1 MNYRFVINQLGLLL
15 LVLSAVMLLV
25 AAWAV
30 LDWLIGGS
38 APIGSEALL
47 FSAGAGFLL
56 GGVMWLYGRRARND
70 KFGRRE
76 ALLLVGVCW
85 FTAAALSALPFWLWA
100 HLAPSAPPEHPFQNY
115 IDCYFESMSGLTT
128 TGATILTAVPS
139 DIESLPRGLLLWRAL
154 THWLGGLGI
163 VVLFVAVLPT
173 IGVGG
178 KKLFHTEAPG
188 PTQTGVRP
196 RIKETAQVLWY
207 IYIAMT
213 AVLILILKVCG
224 LTWFDS
230 VCHTFATV
238 ATGGFSTR
246 NASIGDYGT
255 LVKMVI
261 VVFMILAGINFG
273 LYYQLFKGSAKD
285 LWRDTELRFYLV
297 TMSCCV
303 TVISVSLYTAQMP
316 ITLTTGEVVDPSLSH
331 VVEQSVFTSASIQTT
346 TGFCTSDFNE
356 WPFAAHAALVVMMF
370 MGGCAGSTSGGIK
383 VIRIWIVIKLFVSE
397 LHSVFNPNVVRPT
410 RVATGTV
417 DAETRQTILAYV
429 LGVILLALAGSSAV
443 MVLETGAIDY
453 NTAATASF
461 ATLLNIGPGF
471 GRVGAMENYAF
482 FTTASKM
489 VLSLLMLLGRLE
501 VFAILVL
508 LTPRFW
514 RGE

>member
-1 MNYRFVINQLGLLL
+1 MNYRFVLNQLGMLQ

-25 AAWAV
+25 AGWAV
-30 LDWLIGGS
+30 LDWLTGGS
-38 APIGSEALL
+38 EPVGSEALL
-47 FSAGAGFLL
+47 LTAGAGIVL
-56 GGVMWLYGRRARND
+56 GGVMWLYGRSARD
-70 KFGRRE
+70 AKFGRRE
-76 ALLLVGVCW
+76 ALLLVAVTW
-85 FTAAALSALPFWLWA
+85 LIAAALSAMPYWLWA
-100 HLAPSAPPEHPFQNY
+100 KLAASAPPEHPFQSY
-115 IDCYFESMSGLTT
+115 LGCFFESMSGLTT
-128 TGATILTAVPS
+128 TGATVLEASPS
-139 DIESLPRGLLLWRAL
+139 DIESLPRGLLLWRAI

-173 IGVGG
+173 IGMGG

-188 PTQTGVRP
+188 PTQAGVRP

-213 AVLILILKVCG
+213 AVLILILKLCG

-230 VCHTFATV
+230 VCQTFATV

-246 NASIGDYGT
+246 NASIGDYNT
-255 LVKMVI
+255 VVKLVI

-273 LYYQLFKGSAKD
+273 LYYKLFKGSVKD
-285 LWRDTELRFYLV
+285 IWRDTELRFYLV
-297 TMSCCV
+297 TMAGGV
-303 TVISVSLYTAQMP
+303 TVIAVSLYTAQMP
-316 ITLTTGEVVDPSLSH
+316 ITLTTGEVVDPTIIH
-331 VVEQSVFTSASIQTT
+331 TVEQSVFTAASIQTT

-356 WPFAAHAALVVMMF
+356 WPFAAHAALVIMMF

-383 VIRIWIVIKLFVSE
+383 VIRIWIVLKILLAE
-397 LHSVFNPNVVRPT
+397 LHAVFNPNVVRPT

-417 DAETRQTILAYV
+417 DAETRQTILTYV
-429 LGVILLALAGSSAV
+429 LGLVLLALAGSSAV

-453 NTAATASF
+453 NTAATSAF
-461 ATLLNIGPGF
+461 ATLFNIGPGF

-482 FTTASKM
+482 FTPASKL